1 MYAKHIDNVRK
12 VVAASFAVCGLG
24 FAAALNVGS
33 ESAAGALGIGAL
45 LSLFS
50 AFGLFVEYLV
60 RARMEAQSTRGAAYQ
75 FTLAELMQLMVVV
88 AIVLGVFRVLGW
100 YTVGAVILA
109 IL

>member
-24 FAAALNVGS
+24 FAAAANIGS
-33 ESAAGALGIGAL
+33 EFALAALGIGAL
-45 LSLFS
+45 LSLFA

-60 RARMEAQSTRGAAYQ
+60 RARMEAQASRGTAYQ

-88 AIVLGVFRVLGW
+88 AVVLGIFRVLGW
-100 YTVGAVILA
+100 LTVGLLI
-109 IL
+109 